1 MPAGPINRSVWL
13 GWKQSEEEPG
23 QKKENE
29 ICKMSEAATQ

>member
-13 GWKQSEEEPG
+13 VWKQSEEEQG

-29 ICKMSEAATQ
+29 ICKMLEAATQ